1 MTLDRIDC
9 ISWFHLNASYVL
21 GNKIAKNRESQFN
34 DLGKPQFFYEV
45 VQSWVSF
52 ELVQVLQKFGL
63 NPKFKSNLNTW
74 SKDIHCVV
82 QFMKKSQQQD
92 HEKKRAQVCI
102 DILFQP
108 KKTEHYGSFIR
119 CEHGTKMNFEK
130 MTNFAIPLVILTWHR
145 MIQEYFWKNGDKTF
159 FEYGNYMPRK
169 QRFPKD
175 AIDLY
180 MIDGVGQ
187 ETNIKSFDMIRPTAA
202 ADVSQHACLSLLE
215 WAYYLLEPHEGVDK
229 NDDRILNNDKN
240 LKRPMISYGITDDE
254 INWKKESNIDTA
266 GTNGTASVTEEDK
279 LLSKYDW
286 NGENKTSAALIH
298 NIADAL
304 KLSHSRYS
312 KLKKLNNTQQEER
325 NIIELGMLSIMQMHF
340 NATDTNMKKNWKD
353 TFSEI
358 ESVYLEQ
365 IDTEM
370 IEPEQEETKDT
381 IEEIEIEDDDDESN
395 DDDESIIDTNN
406 QRKIY
411 DLFGDEEDSDDP
423 DRDNTLGKESGHEN
437 ILGNDS
443 QDAVTTDIETTE
455 SGKAATNDVS
465 DKSDQQSAT
474 TTKSDAAST
483 NKRAADENLQVN
495 KEITKRIWNNDEEDD
510 YDPEIYSGKKKSID
524 VSNMEAHEEED
535 EEEPSSKATGND
547 KTNHESATAK
557 KVKKRKR

>member
-63 NPKFKSNLNTW
+63 NPKFKTNLDRW
-74 SKDIHCVV
+74 SKDMHCVV

-266 GTNGTASVTEEDK
+266 GTNATASVTEEDK

-340 NATDTNMKKNWKD
+340 NATDTNMKTNWKD

-358 ESVYLEQ
+358 ESVYQEQ

-370 IEPEQEETKDT
+370 IEPEQKRKYD
-381 IEEIEIEDDDDESN
+381 IEEIDNEDDDDDSDDDDESF
-395 DDDESIIDTNN
+395 IDPNK
-406 QRKIY
+406 QRN
-411 DLFGDEEDSDDP
+411 LFGDDEDSDDS
-423 DRDNTLGKESGHEN
+423 DTENTLGKESGHEN

-443 QDAVTTDIETTE
+443 QDAVATDNETTE
-455 SGKAATNDVS
+455 SGKAATIGVSNIEHRKEYDEEPSGKATGNDKT
-465 DKSDQQSAT
+465 DHDSAT
-474 TTKSDAAST
+474 AKKKK
-483 NKRAADENLQVN
+483 KR
-495 KEITKRIWNNDEEDD
+495 RIWDNDEEDD

-524 VSNMEAHEEED
+524 VSNMEHEEEY
-535 EEEPSSKATGND
+535 EEEPSGKATGND
-547 KTNHESATAK
+547 KTDLESATAK
-557 KVKKRKR
+557 KKKKRKR

>member
-1 MTLDRIDC
+1 
-9 ISWFHLNASYVL
+9 
-21 GNKIAKNRESQFN
+21 
-34 DLGKPQFFYEV
+34 
-45 VQSWVSF
+45 
-52 ELVQVLQKFGL
+52 
-63 NPKFKSNLNTW
+63 
-74 SKDIHCVV
+74 
-82 QFMKKSQQQD
+82 
-92 HEKKRAQVCI
+92 
-102 DILFQP
+102 
-108 KKTEHYGSFIR
+108 
-119 CEHGTKMNFEK
+119 MNFEK

-240 LKRPMISYGITDDE
+240 LKRPMISYRITDDE

-266 GTNGTASVTEEDK
+266 GTNGTASVTEDDK

-340 NATDTNMKKNWKD
+340 NATDTNMKKKL
-353 TFSEI
+353 ER
-358 ESVYLEQ
+358 YL
-365 IDTEM
+365 
-370 IEPEQEETKDT
+370 
-381 IEEIEIEDDDDESN
+381 
-395 DDDESIIDTNN
+395 
-406 QRKIY
+406 
-411 DLFGDEEDSDDP
+411 L
-423 DRDNTLGKESGHEN
+423 
-437 ILGNDS
+437 
-443 QDAVTTDIETTE
+443 
-455 SGKAATNDVS
+455 
-465 DKSDQQSAT
+465 
-474 TTKSDAAST
+474 
-483 NKRAADENLQVN
+483 
-495 KEITKRIWNNDEEDD
+495 
-510 YDPEIYSGKKKSID
+510 
-524 VSNMEAHEEED
+524 
-535 EEEPSSKATGND
+535 
-547 KTNHESATAK
+547 
-557 KVKKRKR
+557 

>member
-63 NPKFKSNLNTW
+63 NPKFKSNLNRW
-74 SKDIHCVV
+74 SQDIHCVV

-145 MIQEYFWKNGDKTF
+145 MIQEYFWKNGNKTF

-180 MIDGVGQ
+180 MIDVVGQ

-312 KLKKLNNTQQEER
+312 KLKKLNNTQQQER
-325 NIIELGMLSIMQMHF
+325 YIIELGMLSIMQMHF
-340 NATDTNMKKNWKD
+340 NATDTNMKTNWKD

-381 IEEIEIEDDDDESN
+381 TEEIEIEDDDDDSD
-395 DDDESIIDTNN
+395 DDDESFIDPNK
-406 QRKIY
+406 QRN
-411 DLFGDEEDSDDP
+411 LFGDDEDSDDS
-423 DRDNTLGKESGHEN
+423 DTENTLGKESGHEN

-495 KEITKRIWNNDEEDD
+495 KKITKRIWNNDEEDD
-510 YDPEIYSGKKKSID
+510 YDPDIYSGKKKSTD
-524 VSNMEAHEEED
+524 VSNMEAHEKED

>member
-1 MTLDRIDC
+1 M
-9 ISWFHLNASYVL
+9 NASYVL

-63 NPKFKSNLNTW
+63 SPKFKTNLDTW

-92 HEKKRAQVCI
+92 HEKKRAQVCL
-102 DILFQP
+102 DILFHP

-130 MTNFAIPLVILTWHR
+130 MTNFAIPLVILTWHQ
-145 MIQEYFWKNGDKTF
+145 MIQEYFWKNGKKTF

-180 MIDGVGQ
+180 MIDGDGQ
-187 ETNIKSFDMIRPTAA
+187 ETNIKTFDMIRPTAA

-215 WAYYLLEPHEGVDK
+215 WAYYLLEPHIGIDK

-240 LKRPMISYGITDDE
+240 LKRPMISYEITDDE
-254 INWKKESNIDTA
+254 INWKKESDIDTA
-266 GTNGTASVTEEDK
+266 VTNATASVTEEDK

-286 NGENKTSAALIH
+286 SGENKTSATLRH

-312 KLKKLNNTQQEER
+312 KLKKLNNTQQEEK
-325 NIIELGMLSIMQMHF
+325 NIIELGMLSIMEMHY
-340 NATDTNMKKNWKD
+340 NATGTKMTKSWKD

-358 ESVYLEQ
+358 ELLYQEE
-365 IDTEM
+365 IDTDI
-370 IEPEQEETKDT
+370 IEPEQETKDA
-381 IEEIEIEDDDDESN
+381 IEEIDIEDDDDNSD
-395 DDDESIIDTNN
+395 DDDESFIDTNN

-423 DRDNTLGKESGHEN
+423 DREKTLGKESGHEN
-437 ILGNDS
+437 ILGNNS
-443 QDAVTTDIETTE
+443 QDAVATDNEITE
-455 SGKAATNDVS
+455 SGKEATNDVS
-465 DKSDQQSAT
+465 DKSDQDPATTNKSDAENTIRIWDKEEEDDYDPVIYSGKKKTEKTTINDVGVESDHESAT
-474 TTKSDAAST
+474 TTKSNAAN
-483 NKRAADENLQVN
+483 NK
-495 KEITKRIWNNDEEDD
+495 KRVANDDSQND
-510 YDPEIYSGKKKSID
+510 KGKKK
-524 VSNMEAHEEED
+524 
-535 EEEPSSKATGND
+535 TR
-547 KTNHESATAK
+547 AK
-557 KVKKRKR
+557 KK

>member
-63 NPKFKSNLNTW
+63 NPKFKTNLDTW
-74 SKDIHCVV
+74 SNDMHCVV

-266 GTNGTASVTEEDK
+266 GRNGTASVTEEDK

-340 NATDTNMKKNWKD
+340 NATDKNMKKNWKD

-474 TTKSDAAST
+474 TTKSDVAST
-483 NKRAADENLQVN
+483 NRRAADENLQVN
-495 KEITKRIWNNDEEDD
+495 KEITKRIWDNDEEDD
-510 YDPEIYSGKKKSID
+510 YDPEIYSGKKNSID
-524 VSNMEAHEEED
+524 VSNMEAHEEKD

-547 KTNHESATAK
+547 KTNHDSATAK

>member
-1 MTLDRIDC
+1 MFKTNLD
-9 ISWFHLNASYVL
+9 
-21 GNKIAKNRESQFN
+21 E
-34 DLGKPQFFYEV
+34 
-45 VQSWVSF
+45 
-52 ELVQVLQKFGL
+52 
-63 NPKFKSNLNTW
+63 W
-74 SKDIHCVV
+74 STDIHCVV
-82 QFMKKSQQQD
+82 QYLKKIPQHED
-92 HEKKRAQVCI
+92 EKKRAIECV

-119 CEHGTKMNFEK
+119 CEHGTRKNFEN
-130 MTNFAIPLVILTWHR
+130 MANFAIPLVILTWHR

-180 MIDGVGQ
+180 MIDGVGR

-240 LKRPMISYGITDDE
+240 LKRPMISYEITDDE
-254 INWKKESNIDTA
+254 INWKKESDIDTA
-266 GTNGTASVTEEDK
+266 VTNATASVTEEDN

-312 KLKKLNNTQQEER
+312 KLKKLNNTQQEEK

-358 ESVYLEQ
+358 ESVYQEQ

-370 IEPEQEETKDT
+370 IEPEQKRKYD
-381 IEEIEIEDDDDESN
+381 IEEIDNEDDDDDSDDDDESF
-395 DDDESIIDTNN
+395 IDPNK
-406 QRKIY
+406 QRN
-411 DLFGDEEDSDDP
+411 LFGDDEDSDDS
-423 DRDNTLGKESGHEN
+423 DTENTLGKESGHEN

-443 QDAVTTDIETTE
+443 QDAVATDNETTE
-455 SGKAATNDVS
+455 SGKAAT
-465 DKSDQQSAT
+465 
-474 TTKSDAAST
+474 
-483 NKRAADENLQVN
+483 
-495 KEITKRIWNNDEEDD
+495 I
-510 YDPEIYSGKKKSID
+510 G
-524 VSNMEAHEEED
+524 VSNIEHRKEY
-535 EEEPSSKATGND
+535 EEEPSGKATGSD
-547 KTNHESATAK
+547 KTDHDSATAK
-557 KVKKRKR
+557 KKKKRKRL